1 MPRPPSQHP
10 TELELLLLKTLWKT
24 GPATVRHVQ
33 TALAE
38 HRELAYTSVITML
51 NIMWRKGYL
60 RRKRVNGSF
69 VYQPKVSER
78 ATAGGM
84 LRDLVDRV
92 FKGSAVNVVIQL
104 LDDQLLD
111 PTELEELRDLVDRAE
126 SSSGKE
132 QEP

>member
-10 TELELLLLKTLWKT
+10 TELELLLLKTLWKI
-24 GPATVRHVQ
+24 GPATVRQVQ
-33 TALAE
+33 TALADQ
-38 HRELAYTSVITML
+38 RELAYTSVITML

-60 RRKRVNGSF
+60 RRKRVGGSF

-84 LRDLVDRV
+84 LRDLVNRV
-92 FKGSAVNVVIQL
+92 FKGSAVNVVVQL

-111 PTELEELRDLVDRAE
+111 PVELKELRDLINHTDDSNR
-126 SSSGKE
+126 KE
-132 QEP
+132 KQP